1 VRTQALSLTAA
12 AVLAAAQPAVAAERS
27 GEWER
32 LMPMDMLA
40 GGPGWGEAF
49 REAERYARARGGRIA
64 FALVDDKGRVHRHRA
79 ARRYGSASV
88 TKAMLLVAYLNRREI
103 RRRPLDGSSRALLR
117 PMITRSDNGAA
128 TRALS
133 IVGYGGLNRVARR
146 ARMRHFVTG
155 AGWSNTVIAAG
166 DQARFFYRIDRLVPR
181 RHRHY
186 ARHLLRNVI
195 PAQRWGIPQGAPR
208 GTRVYLKGGWRPQGA
223 GWLVHQVALVERGDR
238 RVALA
243 VLTDSDQTEA
253 YGHETIR
260 GVARRA
266 LRPLERL

>member
-1 VRTQALSLTAA
+1 MRAQALGLTAA
-12 AVLAAAQPAVAAERS
+12 AVLAAAQPTGAAERPAD
-27 GEWER
+27 WDR
-32 LMPMDMLA
+32 LVPMDMLA

-64 FALVDDKGRVHRHRA
+64 FALVDDQGRVHRHRA

-88 TKAMLLVAYLNRREI
+88 TKAMLMVAYLNRPEI
-103 RRRPLDGSSRALLR
+103 RGRPLDGRSRALLR

-128 TRALS
+128 HRTLS

-181 RHRHY
+181 RHRPY
-186 ARHLLRNVI
+186 ARNLLRSVV
-195 PAQRWGIPQGAPR
+195 PAQNWGIPQGVPR
-208 GTRVYLKGGWRPQGA
+208 GVRVYFKGGWRPQGA

-243 VLTDSDQTEA
+243 VLTDSDRTEA
-253 YGHETIR
+253 YGQETIR
-260 GVARRA
+260 GVASRA
-266 LRPLERL
+266 LRPLARL